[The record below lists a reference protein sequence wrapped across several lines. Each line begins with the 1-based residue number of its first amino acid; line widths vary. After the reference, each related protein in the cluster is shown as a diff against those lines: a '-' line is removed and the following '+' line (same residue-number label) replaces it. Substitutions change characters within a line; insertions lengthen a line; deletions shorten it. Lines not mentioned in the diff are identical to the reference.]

1 MMVPFVLSIS
11 AIQKTK
17 KHSISLSI
25 KMSHQ
30 CYHQHFSMPQNT
42 RQSWRPSPNANA
54 LLKNTNV
61 SFLYY
66 TIKIRGTRMT
76 HFWPYHHRKY
86 QKWPKKSAKLP
97 GTYLFVKWITQ
108 PLTPLSCGQNE
119 NGIFWVSVNVFGVFQ
134 GRMQQGKNSTL
145 SISVINQNK
154 WSQKSNWGLK
164 CICQQKPQSKKVAA
178 AECVCVP
185 WR

>member
-1 MMVPFVLSIS
+1 MVPFVLSIS
-11 AIQKTK
+11 AIPKTK

-76 HFWPYHHRKY
+76 HIFDH
-86 QKWPKKSAKLP
+86 
-97 GTYLFVKWITQ
+97 IT
-108 PLTPLSCGQNE
+108 TE
-119 NGIFWVSVNVFGVFQ
+119 NT
-134 GRMQQGKNSTL
+134 KND
-145 SISVINQNK
+145 
-154 WSQKSNWGLK
+154 QKSLLNYQVPIYLSNGSRNLLHH
-164 CICQQKPQSKKVAA
+164 SVAVKMKM
-178 AECVCVP
+178 EFCE
-185 WR
+185 

>member
-76 HFWPYHHRKY
+76 HFWPDHHRKY
-86 QKWPKKSAKLP
+86 QKWPKILLWIFIAKLP
-97 GTYLFVKWITQ
+97 ISVCQMDHATSYTTQLRSKWKWNF
-108 PLTPLSCGQNE
+108 LSKCE
-119 NGIFWVSVNVFGVFQ
+119 CIWCIP
-134 GRMQQGKNSTL
+134 GKNAARQELNSEYF
-145 SISVINQNK
+145 SD
-154 WSQKSNWGLK
+154 KSE
-164 CICQQKPQSKKVAA
+164 QMVAKK
-178 AECVCVP
+178 
-185 WR
+185 

>member
-54 LLKNTNV
+54 LLKSTNV

-76 HFWPYHHRKY
+76 HIFDHITTENTKNDQKFCFEFSLLNY
-86 QKWPKKSAKLP
+86 Q
-97 GTYLFVKWITQ
+97 YLFVKWITQ
-108 PLTPLSCGQNE
+108 PLTPLSCGQHE
-119 NGIFWVSVNVFGVFQ
+119 NGILWVSVNVFGVFQ

-164 CICQQKPQSKKVAA
+164 CIC
-178 AECVCVP
+178 
-185 WR
+185 